1 MVERHTALQ
10 GIQGGE
16 EPKQSCE
23 EMTRGCDGDGIW
35 VFRGSS
41 TLNAGVGPSA
51 TAAPG
56 KDAFC
61 RVWIKDPAENV
72 RSLLLCSN
80 DKGIRWGSR
89 AFQG

>member
-1 MVERHTALQ
+1 MGT
-10 GIQGGE
+10 
-16 EPKQSCE
+16 
-23 EMTRGCDGDGIW
+23 GIW
-35 VFRGSS
+35 VSRELGSECRG
-41 TLNAGVGPSA
+41 LGPSA

-61 RVWIKDPAENV
+61 RVWIRDPAENA
-72 RSLLLCSN
+72 RSLLLCSS

>member
-1 MVERHTALQ
+1 MGTVYGSREL
-10 GIQGGE
+10 GSE
-16 EPKQSCE
+16 C
-23 EMTRGCDGDGIW
+23 RGLAP
-35 VFRGSS
+35 VR
-41 TLNAGVGPSA
+41 T

-61 RVWIKDPAENV
+61 RVWVRDPAENV

>member
-1 MVERHTALQ
+1 
-10 GIQGGE
+10 
-16 EPKQSCE
+16 
-23 EMTRGCDGDGIW
+23 MTRGCDGDCIW
-35 VFRGSS
+35 VCGSWA
-41 TLNAGVGPSA
+41 LNAGVGPSA

-61 RVWIKDPAENV
+61 RVWIKDAAENV
-72 RSLLLCSN
+72 RSLLLCCN